1 MLGIDGESLT
11 LESVWAVAVCGEKLE
26 LREQARARMA
36 QAHASLMEMARL
48 DQPMYGINT
57 GLGGLVDQRIS
68 SKESQQLSRN
78 LVLSHAM
85 GSGAPLPNEVVRAAM
100 LVRANSL
107 AKGYSGV
114 RPELVALILEML
126 NRGVTPLVPAQGSL
140 GSSGDLIPL
149 AHVALV
155 LSRGEEENENE
166 SGQAFYEG
174 QLLSGQ
180 RAMEAAGLQR
190 LVLGPKEGLALCN
203 GASFSAAI
211 GALVCKRA
219 ARICTL
225 SDLAVAMSLESM
237 AGNPQALDARLHRA
251 RPHEGQGDVA
261 AAVRSY
267 LQGSELAG
275 AGGRLQDAYSL
286 RCSPQIQGPLRDVLG
301 FVEHTLEIEVN
312 SATDNPLVVAD
323 GEALSGGNFHGQP
336 IGLAMD
342 YLKIALTVVA
352 SVSERRIAR
361 LLDAHASGGLSP
373 MLIDPGEEP
382 GLNSGLM
389 MAQYEVASL
398 CLENQGLAAP
408 DSVRSLPTSAGQE
421 DLNANAMTA
430 ARHAAEVAENCEH
443 VLATEIY
450 LGCRGIDLRLR
461 ASPGVK
467 MGAGTGEAYRRLR
480 SVIPY
485 HAGEKLWGQEIQK
498 AREAVAEGLLD
509 NLPEFVSVSD

>member
-1 MLGIDGESLT
+1 MLKIDGESLT
-11 LESVWAVAVCGEKLE
+11 LEGVWAVAVCGEKVE
-26 LREQARARMA
+26 LAEQARARMV
-36 QAHASLMEMARL
+36 QAHASLVEMARL
-48 DQPMYGINT
+48 DRPIYGIST

-68 SKESQQLSRN
+68 SKESEQLSRN

-85 GSGAPLPNEVVRAAM
+85 GSGASLANEVVRAAM

-114 RPELVALILEML
+114 RPELVTLILEML
-126 NRGVTPLVPAQGSL
+126 NRGVAPLVPAQGSL

-155 LSRGEEENENE
+155 LSRGEEENEEE
-166 SGQAFYEG
+166 SGQALYQG

-225 SDLAVAMSLESM
+225 SDLALAMSLEAM
-237 AGNPQALDARLHRA
+237 RGNPQALDARIHQA
-251 RPHEGQGDVA
+251 RPHEGQGNVA
-261 AAVRSY
+261 ASVRRY
-267 LQGSELAG
+267 LQGSELAD
-275 AGGRLQDAYSL
+275 ASGRLQDAYSL
-286 RCSPQIQGPLRDVLG
+286 RCAPQIQGPLRDVLAFTEG
-301 FVEHTLEIEVN
+301 TLQVEVN
-312 SATDNPLVVAD
+312 SATDNPLVV
-323 GEALSGGNFHGQP
+323 GEEEALSGGNFHGQP
-336 IGLAMD
+336 IGLALD

-361 LLDAHASGGLSP
+361 MLDAHTSGGLPP
-373 MLIDPGEEP
+373 MLIDSGEEP

-443 VLATEIY
+443 VLATELY
-450 LGCRGIDLRLR
+450 LACRGIDLRLR
-461 ASPGVK
+461 ELPGAK
-467 MGAGTGEAYRRLR
+467 MGAGTEEAYRRMR

-485 HAGEKLWGQEIQK
+485 HAGEKLWGQEVQK

-509 NLPEFVSVSD
+509 DLPEFVGVYD